1 MLDLNNYQLVADL
14 SNNKLRKNGFSFGC
28 YRRSVYKNTIEF
40 RLYID
45 LEEQDVFYQVFDSDH
60 NQLYVPYYNREYGN
74 NKIVKEIDRKIN
86 RIMNTMVNQKILKK
100 TKEEENKT
108 MKLQKQIILDNVDK
122 VKAFVVTVSKYPG
135 DATLVSGRYVV
146 DAKSIMGIFSLAL
159 NQPIDFTYEG
169 ELAADLAKEVQV
181 YESQEV

>member
-74 NKIVKEIDRKIN
+74 NKIVKEIERKIN
-86 RIMNTMVNQKILKK
+86 RIIKTMMNQKILKK
-100 TKEEENKT
+100 TKEEADT
-108 MKLQKQIILDNVDK
+108 C
-122 VKAFVVTVSKYPG
+122 KAS
-135 DATLVSGRYVV
+135 
-146 DAKSIMGIFSLAL
+146 
-159 NQPIDFTYEG
+159 
-169 ELAADLAKEVQV
+169 
-181 YESQEV
+181 

>member
-86 RIMNTMVNQKILKK
+86 RIFIYALSITTKGESILSELIIRK
-100 TKEEENKT
+100 TWC
-108 MKLQKQIILDNVDK
+108 
-122 VKAFVVTVSKYPG
+122 
-135 DATLVSGRYVV
+135 
-146 DAKSIMGIFSLAL
+146 
-159 NQPIDFTYEG
+159 
-169 ELAADLAKEVQV
+169 
-181 YESQEV
+181 